1 MAGFGPGMN
10 TLTVFWPHDAGADGR
25 GQEWVVDMYAGGD
38 GPERYTAASGTRIE
52 DLLKDFVARAGEL
65 LQFQERMGGLLEAVV
80 AVAEDLSLDAV
91 LERVVQSACQLLRAR
106 YGALGVIGDDRA
118 LSHFITVGID
128 GELAK
133 KIGPLPTGHGV
144 LGLLIS
150 DPRPLRLH
158 DLRSH
163 PEAYGFPKHHPPMQS
178 FLGVPVRVRDVVFG
192 NLYLT
197 EKEGGGDFTV
207 EDEELAVA
215 LAAAAGVAIENAR
228 LYDDARRRAQWLEAC
243 MDVSGLMLGTD
254 PTSSAGLDPIAG
266 RALRESG
273 SRLALIV
280 KPAPEGAGYVVAGAN
295 GEDAELF
302 SGLPLSMDAEA
313 LQGVLEGGEPLLVD
327 NAADV
332 LGVLEGTVAGPLLA
346 VALSTQGAHHGL
358 LLLVREAGAGPY
370 GRTDVEMGAVFGSHV
385 ALALELARVHRLR
398 EELLVFTDRDRI
410 ARDLHDLVIQRLFA
424 AGLSVQSLNR
434 FTKEDH
440 ALERIRAITGE
451 LDEAIRSLRD
461 TIYSLRTGN
470 SDTELLS
477 GRLRRVTRSAAKS
490 MPFAPGL
497 NLEGPVDS
505 VLPDKAEHVVA
516 VVTEGLSNAMRHSGA
531 DSIEVS
537 VSALNGRMT
546 VLITDN
552 GNGFNGSA
560 KRNGLSNME
569 ERARMLDGTCTI
581 SGAPDAGTSLEW
593 SIPL

>member
-1 MAGFGPGMN
+1 M
-10 TLTVFWPHDAGADGR
+10 
-25 GQEWVVDMYAGGD
+25 DMHASGE
-38 GPERYTAASGTRIE
+38 GPERNTASGSLRIE
-52 DLLKDFVARAGEL
+52 DLLKDFVSRAGEL

-91 LERVVQSACQLLRAR
+91 LERVVQSACQLLHAR

-133 KIGPLPTGHGV
+133 RIGPLPTGHGV

-158 DLRSH
+158 DLRRH
-163 PEAYGFPKHHPPMQS
+163 PEAYGFPEHHPPMQS

-243 MDVSGLMLGTD
+243 MDVSGMMLGTD
-254 PTSSAGLDPIAG
+254 PTSSSSGLDPIAG
-266 RALRESG
+266 RALQESG

-280 KPAPEGAGYVVAGAN
+280 APSPDGPGYVVAGAD
-295 GEDAELF
+295 GEHAELF
-302 SGLPLSMDAEA
+302 SGLPLALESEA
-313 LQGVLEGGEPLLVD
+313 LQCVLAGGEPLLVD
-327 NAADV
+327 NAAEV
-332 LGVLEGTVAGPLLA
+332 LGVLDGTVTGPLLA

-358 LLLVREAGAGPY
+358 LLLVRDVGAGAY

-434 FTKEDH
+434 FTKEDL
-440 ALERIRAITGE
+440 ARERIRAITGE

-461 TIYSLRTGN
+461 TIYSLKTG
-470 SDTELLS
+470 SGDTELLS
-477 GRLRRVTRSAAKS
+477 GRLRRVTRSAAKAI
-490 MPFAPGL
+490 PFAPAL
-497 NLEGPVDS
+497 TISGPVDS
-505 VLPDKAEHVVA
+505 LLPDTANHVVA
-516 VVTEGLSNAMRHSGA
+516 VVSEGLSNAIRHSGA
-531 DSIEVS
+531 DSIAVS
-537 VSALNGRMT
+537 IAALKGRMT

-552 GNGFNGSA
+552 GRGFSQPE
-560 KRNGLSNME
+560 KRTGLSNME
-569 ERARMLDGTCTI
+569 ERARILDGTCIIT
-581 SGAPDAGTSLEW
+581 SAPDAGTSLEW
-593 SIPL
+593 SVPL

>member
-1 MAGFGPGMN
+1 
-10 TLTVFWPHDAGADGR
+10 
-25 GQEWVVDMYAGGD
+25 
-38 GPERYTAASGTRIE
+38 
-52 DLLKDFVARAGEL
+52 
-65 LQFQERMGGLLEAVV
+65 
-80 AVAEDLSLDAV
+80 
-91 LERVVQSACQLLRAR
+91 
-106 YGALGVIGDDRA
+106 
-118 LSHFITVGID
+118 
-128 GELAK
+128 
-133 KIGPLPTGHGV
+133 
-144 LGLLIS
+144 
-150 DPRPLRLH
+150 
-158 DLRSH
+158 
-163 PEAYGFPKHHPPMQS
+163 MQS

-243 MDVSGLMLGTD
+243 MDVSGLMLGSD
-254 PTSSAGLDPIAG
+254 PASSSEGLDPIAG

-280 KPAPEGAGYVVAGAN
+280 APSADGVGYVVAGAN
-295 GEDAELF
+295 GQDAELF
-302 SGLPLSMDAEA
+302 SGLPLSLDSEA
-313 LQGVLEGGEPLLVD
+313 LQTVLAGGEPLLVE

-332 LGVLEGTVAGPLLA
+332 LGVLEGSVAGPLLA

-358 LLLVREAGAGPY
+358 LVLVRDAGAGAY

-424 AGLSVQSLNR
+424 AGLSVQSLTR
-434 FTKEDH
+434 FTREGL
-440 ALERIRAITGE
+440 ALERIGAITGE

-470 SDTELLS
+470 GDAELLS
-477 GRLRRVTRSAAKS
+477 GRLRRVTRSAAKA
-490 MPFAPGL
+490 MAFTPGL

-505 VLPDKAEHVVA
+505 VLPDTANHVVA
-516 VVTEGLSNAMRHSGA
+516 VVSEGLSNAVRHSGA

-537 VSALNGRMT
+537 VSALKGRMT
-546 VLITDN
+546 VLVTDN
-552 GNGFNGSA
+552 GRGFRGSA
-560 KRNGLSNME
+560 KRNGLNNME
-569 ERARMLDGTCTI
+569 ERARILEGTCTI
-581 SGAPDAGTSLEW
+581 TSAPDAGTSLEW
-593 SIPL
+593 SVPI